1 MSRQGMIIA
10 GQYASELPVF
20 PDIQEAER
28 VLYDLRDVGIRALQ
42 HNDDLGGMLDYSA
55 ESLKTLEQ
63 WFFENGQ
70 PSSANDGYSMSHAI
84 GFYFGEVL
92 CRHAEFTWTVNE
104 FAYSRGHYE
113 IGVKRGSLSIMLTK
127 GKALKAAGNKKMH
140 SLFRDFTKY
149 SDVNALSGRN

>member
-10 GQYASELPVF
+10 GQYASELPAF
-20 PDIQEAER
+20 ANIKEAER
-28 VLYDLRDVGIRALQ
+28 VLYDLRDAGIRALQ
-42 HNDDLGGMLDYSA
+42 DYDALARTLDYSV

-70 PSSANDGYSMSHAI
+70 PASANNDYSMSHAI

-92 CRHAEFTWTVNE
+92 CRHAEFEWTVNE

-113 IGVKRGSLSIMLTK
+113 IGVKRGPLSIMLTK
-127 GKALKAAGNKKMH
+127 GKDLKPAGNKKMR

-149 SDVNALSGRN
+149 SNTHRK